1 MFSCFDVWHKATVR
15 RMRHDSGSDERVLM
29 SLGLRVV
36 QLSTLQ
42 LPVGSDT
49 DKVTA
54 VITGTN

>member
-1 MFSCFDVWHKATVR
+1 
-15 RMRHDSGSDERVLM
+15 MRHDSGSDERVLM
-29 SLGLRVV
+29 SLDCLGLRVV

-42 LPVGSDT
+42 LPMGSDT

>member
-1 MFSCFDVWHKATVR
+1 MSGSKATIR

-29 SLGLRVV
+29 SLDCLGLRVV

-42 LPVGSDT
+42 LPMGSDT

-54 VITGTN
+54 VISGTN

>member
-1 MFSCFDVWHKATVR
+1 
-15 RMRHDSGSDERVLM
+15 MRHDSGSDERVLM